1 MIGQPYN
8 QTYTRCEKMQG
19 PSRLFLEITTECNLR
34 CKLCTLWQNTDYPTK
49 LSTLDKVHLLT
60 RLASWLQSQR
70 GIDPKSFPVI
80 FTGGEPFRQ
89 ADQVW
94 TLASTCTALGFPC
107 YINTNG
113 TLLRPYLA
121 RIPACGLSAITISL
135 DSHLARIHDDL
146 RGIPGTYAR
155 ALASLQVLI
164 AERNRQHSRLKIY
177 VQSILGKWNIDFLE
191 THVQWAAGLG
201 VDGVTFQCIQ
211 YPFGLPIP
219 REWHV
224 DFPYYPTLPQV
235 HDEIQTALRL
245 KAQGFPIANAP
256 EEIWWWDTYFQNPET
271 LPYGF
276 GPCCAADQNL
286 IIDIYGNVK
295 FCFNK
300 VLEPATRVGAV
311 SQNLEDLW
319 SGAAALQ
326 VKQEMR
332 GCHRSC
338 GVMVCHCDS
347 KIRDPQITEECR
359 KC

>member
-1 MIGQPYN
+1 
-8 QTYTRCEKMQG
+8 MQG

-34 CKLCTLWQNTDYPTK
+34 CKLCTLWQNTDSPTK
-49 LSTLDKVHLLT
+49 ISTLEKINLLT
-60 RLASWLQSQR
+60 RLATWLKDER
-70 GIDPKSFPVI
+70 GIDPHSFPVI

-94 TLASTCTALGFPC
+94 ALARTCAILGFPC

-113 TLLRPYLA
+113 TLMRPFLS
-121 RIPACGLSAITISL
+121 RIPACGLGALTISI
-135 DSHLARIHDDL
+135 DSHLPRLHDDL
-146 RGIPGTYAR
+146 RGIPGTHAR

-164 AERNRQHSRLKIY
+164 AERNRQHSALKIY
-177 VQSILGKWNIDFLE
+177 VQSILGKWNIDLLE
-191 THVQWAAGLG
+191 TQVKWVTDLG
-201 VDGVTFQCIQ
+201 VDGVMFQSIQ

-219 REWHV
+219 RRWHL
-224 DFPYYPTLPQV
+224 DFPYFPTEAQV
-235 HDEIQTALRL
+235 HDAIQTALRL

-271 LPYGF
+271 LPYGC

-286 IIDIYGNVK
+286 IVDIYGNVK

-300 VLEPATRVGAV
+300 VLDPAARVGVV
-311 SQNLEDLW
+311 SQDLNDLW
-319 SGAAALQ
+319 AGAAALQ
-326 VKQEMR
+326 VKQEMHACR
-332 GCHRSC
+332 RSC

-347 KIRDPQITEECR
+347 RIRNPKMVEECQ